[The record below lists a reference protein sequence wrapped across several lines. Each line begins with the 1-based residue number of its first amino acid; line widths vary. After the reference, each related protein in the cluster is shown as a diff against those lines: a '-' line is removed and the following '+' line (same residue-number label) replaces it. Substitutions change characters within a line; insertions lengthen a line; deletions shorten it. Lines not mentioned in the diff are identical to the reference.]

1 MTTTLSHPNYIIHA
15 FVYPSKSNI
24 GPGRKWD
31 PAEEKPC
38 KTFVS
43 CFINI
48 KQSFSAVANALS
60 VNKREW
66 IQEVASRMQFISRD
80 SSSANCV
87 LATES
92 LHQPYKN
99 VCAGRLQLFYQSEME
114 ASGCATLQL
123 SAINKSHHICSFL
136 ILLVLLP
143 TEKWDLRSILY
154 TSCNWFLGSAA
165 FFSSCK
171 MTTRSEGL
179 QQSAAASSIIVTK
192 WSQSKIK
199 RTNAPLA

>member
-1 MTTTLSHPNYIIHA
+1 MITTSSHPNYVIHA
-15 FVYPSKSNI
+15 FVYPSKSNS

-48 KQSFSAVANALS
+48 QQSFSAVADAQS

-80 SSSANCV
+80 SFSANCV

-92 LHQPYKN
+92 LHQLYKS

-114 ASGCATLQL
+114 VSGRATLQL
-123 SAINKSHHICSFL
+123 SAIDKSHHICPFW
-136 ILLVLLP
+136 ILLVLLQ
-143 TEKWDLRSILY
+143 TGKWDFCSTLFAR
-154 TSCNWFLGSAA
+154 AA
-165 FFSSCK
+165 TDF
-171 MTTRSEGL
+171 
-179 QQSAAASSIIVTK
+179 
-192 WSQSKIK
+192 
-199 RTNAPLA
+199 

>member
-1 MTTTLSHPNYIIHA
+1 MITTLSHPNYVIHA
-15 FVYPSKSNI
+15 FVYPLKSNS

-48 KQSFSAVANALS
+48 QQSFSAVANAQS

-80 SSSANCV
+80 SFNCV

-92 LHQPYKN
+92 LHQLYKS
-99 VCAGRLQLFYQSEME
+99 VCAGRLQLFYQREME
-114 ASGCATLQL
+114 ASGPATLQL
-123 SAINKSHHICSFL
+123 SAIDKSAYMPIFNSPCAAG
-136 ILLVLLP
+136 
-143 TEKWDLRSILY
+143 KWDLRSTLF
-154 TSCNWFLGSAA
+154 TRAA
-165 FFSSCK
+165 TDF
-171 MTTRSEGL
+171 
-179 QQSAAASSIIVTK
+179 
-192 WSQSKIK
+192 
-199 RTNAPLA
+199 